1 MAELFDG
8 LRRIPARTTQGGQMS
23 SARNP
28 GRVAG
33 FIYLVLSII
42 APFRLMYIPNALF
55 VRGNATATANNI
67 VGGADGDPGGC
78 AAIRHR
84 LLQRAERRGCHDAG
98 ARRRFLVRIRPTA
111 AQRAGP
117 AVPPSA

>member
-1 MAELFDG
+1 
-8 LRRIPARTTQGGQMS
+8 MS

-33 FIYLVLSII
+33 FIYLLLSVI

-67 VGGADGDPGGC
+67 VA
-78 AAIRHR
+78 HET
-84 LLQRAERRGCHDAG
+84 LS
-98 ARRRFLVRIRPTA
+98 V
-111 AQRAGP
+111 
-117 AVPPSA
+117 SASSAT

>member
-1 MAELFDG
+1 
-8 LRRIPARTTQGGQMS
+8 MS

-67 VGGADGDPGGC
+67 VAHETLFRLGIVSDLISGAIVIFLALALYRLFTGVDPNLAGLMVIL
-78 AAIRHR
+78 AAV
-84 LLQRAERRGCHDAG
+84 L
-98 ARRRFLVRIRPTA
+98 A
-111 AQRAGP
+111 AAMHFFN
-117 AVPPSA
+117 VLND